1 MNIQR
6 NRIEEIREE
15 FAEILIDRARCFH
28 KSDTSDL
35 NADACVNVAICEL
48 GRVLAMLLREGGKE
62 TMNGNDK
69 ADDCCDR
76 VHCRH
81 RK

>member
-1 MNIQR
+1 MNVNR

-48 GRVLAMLLREGGKE
+48 GRVLAMLLR
-62 TMNGNDK
+62 
-69 ADDCCDR
+69 DR
-76 VHCRH
+76 GEKTEDRHDEARYRCNRVNCRN
-81 RK
+81 RC